1 MNSRTRSRRPA
12 SIGSN
17 QSSRRWIA
25 VSACDCSAAEFV
37 LLLVMAWSPPALKRR
52 DCLGFRTRRLRYL
65 QFQPHPGRHRG
76 ASLSSRRLEALRGKD
91 EKRVERARSLR
102 HTHTP
107 AEFTLWTHIRGRQ
120 LGGFKFVRQEP
131 IDTTPTSFAESGA

>member
-17 QSSRRWIA
+17 PSSRRWIA

-52 DCLGFRTRRLRYL
+52 DCLGFRTRRLRHL
-65 QFQPHPGRHRG
+65 QFQPHPGRHPRDDVVATDTQSG
-76 ASLSSRRLEALRGKD
+76 QLMG
-91 EKRVERARSLR
+91 VEFEI
-102 HTHTP
+102 
-107 AEFTLWTHIRGRQ
+107 EFLV
-120 LGGFKFVRQEP
+120 LGS
-131 IDTTPTSFAESGA
+131 D

>member
-52 DCLGFRTRRLRYL
+52 DCLGFRTRRLRHL
-65 QFQPHPGRHRG
+65 QFQPHPGRHQTPDLG
-76 ASLSSRRLEALRGKD
+76 VLSVSLTSTRSSAPSHLIGLSGPTSLRCEPDGSPLFPLTPL
-91 EKRVERARSLR
+91 VARS
-102 HTHTP
+102 
-107 AEFTLWTHIRGRQ
+107 
-120 LGGFKFVRQEP
+120 
-131 IDTTPTSFAESGA
+131 